1 MKRNKFRFIDPRI
14 RFITEPME
22 SEGSAEATEA
32 PQESEN
38 EAKGETLGE
47 GGIKALQAEREAR
60 STAEKQIA
68 ELNARLKEFEDAQKS
83 DEERKSEAEA
93 EQQRQFEETAKAKAE
108 AESRLLRYEVAA
120 DKGIDLKFVNRINGS
135 TKEELEADAD
145 AFLELLGKVTPPA
158 PKPDPSA
165 GRGAEQV
172 KPSSLQ
178 DAIGQHY
185 N

>member
-1 MKRNKFRFIDPRI
+1 MKRNKFLDPRI

-22 SEGSAEATEA
+22 SEGSEQAPEA
-32 PQESEN
+32 PQEPVD
-38 EAKGETLGE
+38 EAKDETLGE
-47 GGIKALQAEREAR
+47 GGLKALQAEREAR
-60 STAEKQIA
+60 SVAEKQIA
-68 ELNARLKEFEDAQKS
+68 DLNNRLKEFEDSQKT
-83 DEERKSEAEA
+83 DAEKKSEAEA
-93 EQQRQFEETAKAKAE
+93 EQRRQFEETTAAKAE

-145 AFLELLGKVTPPA
+145 AFLELLGRVTPNP